1 MGSLNPDFVPKKHNS
16 YPVRHFF
23 VRAVFSE
30 SHWAYFLPYPL
41 EIDVKTVIGVLGSL
55 VLSTAALTAH
65 AQDGYPNKTITL
77 VVGYAPGGSV
87 DLAARIIA
95 PELSK
100 RLGQQVIVDNRS
112 GGGGTIGAKLVVD
125 AAPDGYTL
133 LLGSGSEVSIARMT
147 NTALKYDGQKDL
159 APIGFIGTQP
169 MVLVANP
176 KQPYTNAAEFLDFAR
191 KNPGKLNFATSG
203 NGTPLH
209 LAGELIK
216 EQGKFFMTHLPY
228 RGGGPAITDLMS
240 GQVETGVLVL
250 STVLPHIKA
259 GTLRAIGI
267 TESKRAASAP
277 DIPALAELPAL
288 KGVDMGVWFG
298 LLAPAKT
305 PAPIVAR
312 LNRELNEVLKQP
324 DVIKKYQESGFTLRP
339 GTPDAFAK
347 FIADETSKYARIVK
361 AANIKE

>member
-1 MGSLNPDFVPKKHNS
+1 M
-16 YPVRHFF
+16 
-23 VRAVFSE
+23 
-30 SHWAYFLPYPL
+30 
-41 EIDVKTVIGVLGSL
+41 KTVLRILGSIAL
-55 VLSTAALTAH
+55 CSAAFSVH
-65 AQDGYPNKTITL
+65 AQDGYPNKAIAL

-100 RLGQQVIVDNRS
+100 RLGQQVIVDNRA
-112 GGGGTIGAKLVVD
+112 GAGGTIGAKLVTD

-147 NTALKYDGQKDL
+147 NTALKYDGQRDL
-159 APIGFIGTQP
+159 APVGFIGTQP

-176 KQPYTNAAEFLDFAR
+176 KQPFTNTAEFLDFAR

-216 EQGKFFMTHLPY
+216 EQGKLFMTHVPY
-228 RGGGPAITDLMS
+228 RGGGPAITDIMS
-240 GQVETGVLVL
+240 GQIELGVLVL
-250 STVLPHIKA
+250 STVLPQIKT
-259 GTLRAIGI
+259 GNMRALGI
-267 TESKRAASAP
+267 TEAKRAGSAP

-324 DVIKKYQESGFTLRP
+324 DVIKKYEESGFTLRP
-339 GTPDAFAK
+339 GTPEAFTK

>member
-1 MGSLNPDFVPKKHNS
+1 M
-16 YPVRHFF
+16 
-23 VRAVFSE
+23 
-30 SHWAYFLPYPL
+30 
-41 EIDVKTVIGVLGSL
+41 KTVLRALCSVAVLASA
-55 VLSTAALTAH
+55 VTAH
-65 AQDGYPNKTITL
+65 AQEGYPNKAVTL

-100 RLGQQVIVDNRS
+100 RLGQPVIVENRG

-147 NTALKYDGQKDL
+147 NSALKYDGQKEL
-159 APIGFIGTQP
+159 APVGFIGTQP

-176 KQPYTNAAEFLDFAR
+176 KQPFTSSAEFLDYAK
-191 KNPGKLNFATSG
+191 KNPGKLNYATSG

-216 EQGKFFMTHLPY
+216 EQGSFFMTHLPY
-228 RGGGPAITDLMS
+228 RGGAPAISDIMS
-240 GQVETGVLVL
+240 GQIELGVLVL
-250 STVLPHIKA
+250 STVLPQIKA
-259 GTLRAIGI
+259 GNMRAIGV
-267 TESKRAASAP
+267 TESKRAGSAP
-277 DIPALAELPAL
+277 DIPALAELPAF

-305 PAPIVAR
+305 PPAIVAQ
-312 LNRELNEVLKQP
+312 LNRELNEALKQP
-324 DVIKKYQESGFTLRP
+324 DVVKKYQEAGFALRP
-339 GTPDAFAK
+339 GAPEAFSK
-347 FIADETSKYARIVK
+347 FIADETIKYARIVK

>member
-23 VRAVFSE
+23 VSSVFPN
-30 SHWAYFLPYPL
+30 HTRLTFFPNPL

-100 RLGQQVIVDNRS
+100 RLGQQVIVDNRG

-147 NTALKYDGQKDL
+147 NTAS
-159 APIGFIGTQP
+159 PS
-169 MVLVANP
+169 
-176 KQPYTNAAEFLDFAR
+176 E
-191 KNPGKLNFATSG
+191 
-203 NGTPLH
+203 
-209 LAGELIK
+209 K
-216 EQGKFFMTHLPY
+216 EVF
-228 RGGGPAITDLMS
+228 
-240 GQVETGVLVL
+240 
-250 STVLPHIKA
+250 
-259 GTLRAIGI
+259 
-267 TESKRAASAP
+267 SA
-277 DIPALAELPAL
+277 
-288 KGVDMGVWFG
+288 
-298 LLAPAKT
+298 
-305 PAPIVAR
+305 
-312 LNRELNEVLKQP
+312 
-324 DVIKKYQESGFTLRP
+324 
-339 GTPDAFAK
+339 
-347 FIADETSKYARIVK
+347 
-361 AANIKE
+361 